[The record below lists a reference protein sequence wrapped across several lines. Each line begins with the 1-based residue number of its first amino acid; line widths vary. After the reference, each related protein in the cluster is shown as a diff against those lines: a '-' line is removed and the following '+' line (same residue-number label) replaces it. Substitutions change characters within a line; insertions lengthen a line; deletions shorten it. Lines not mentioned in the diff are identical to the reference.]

1 MSQLFCVALFR
12 NRHFNLF
19 NARVQKLQDNLPLL
33 CSKDSS
39 YWIWAECQHRKW
51 YSQNLGFI
59 IAFKY
64 RNWPKL
70 IEILESWSKF
80 CHFEFWPKICH
91 FSHLKQF
98 FNYRFLYFRVFTG
111 RTRFFG
117 TACKIILQVEKLE
130 IRKISG
136 LAWPL
141 PSPLISQ
148 LMSWK

>member
-80 CHFEFWPKICH
+80 CHFESWPKIC
-91 FSHLKQF
+91 
-98 FNYRFLYFRVFTG
+98 
-111 RTRFFG
+111 RTKFFG